1 MSTGSSARS
10 PSALAFFAVCAAL
23 AGTARAAPPSCPVA
37 IADCRDEPC
46 AIAAARCALA
56 AGDSAEAIDVARA
69 ALTAWPDSGPLH
81 VLAAAAYLGADNPL
95 WALRT
100 LLRRVSAAPDDCVAA
115 TWLAWT
121 RLRLDQP
128 EGAADLLADPRCAS
142 PDAAGTRALLV
153 RALAHHKLGASDAA
167 TAGLDRARHQPVIDA
182 TDAPALAALSR
193 AAEPDR
199 LRHVTWRLEAAA
211 GYSTNPLLGAPND
224 PAVAA
229 ATEGSG
235 LVQLDAWVRL
245 APDLGGPLRPLLE
258 LQPRVVRF
266 LAIGAEG
273 LSTLVASGRAG
284 LVMGRDLPR
293 ATLAYRPDYVLLE
306 QGDGYSAGPLWYYG
320 AHRAELEVELSRSL
334 VLFAGGGHRA
344 FRELGRGRWEADLG
358 AGGGAALTSGA
369 ALLWAV
375 TTRAHTANDKGYDVL
390 GATAVFSLDVRLPAT
405 LWARANGGV
414 GVDVYPRSEGAFGI
428 AGVRRDLAVRA
439 GAQLGA
445 SPEPGLRVGL
455 GWDMTWR
462 DSTVP
467 EFAATDHRVTLRVA
481 WSGDADVTGP
491 DAVEGALLAPLGWG
505 LGPGEGGAAERVQ
518 DLLRRDEQVR
528 PGCGCGL

>member
-1 MSTGSSARS
+1 
-10 PSALAFFAVCAAL
+10 
-23 AGTARAAPPSCPVA
+23 
-37 IADCRDEPC
+37 AD
-46 AIAAARCALA
+46 
-56 AGDSAEAIDVARA
+56 
-69 ALTAWPDSGPLH
+69 
-81 VLAAAAYLGADNPL
+81 
-95 WALRT
+95 
-100 LLRRVSAAPDDCVAA
+100 
-115 TWLAWT
+115 
-121 RLRLDQP
+121 
-128 EGAADLLADPRCAS
+128 GAADLVADPRCAG

-153 RALAHHKLGASDAA
+153 RALAHHKVGASAA
-167 TAGLDRARHQPVIDA
+167 AAADLASARRQPVIDA
-182 TDAPALAALSR
+182 SDAPALSALSR

-199 LRHVTWRLEAAA
+199 LRHLSWRLEAAV

-224 PAVAA
+224 PAVAE

-258 LQPRVVRF
+258 LQPRVARF
-266 LAIGAEG
+266 LSSGAEG

-284 LVMGRDLPR
+284 LVLGAGLPR
-293 ATLAYRPDYVLLE
+293 ATLAYRPDFVLLE

-320 AHRAELEVELSRSL
+320 AHRTELEVELSRSL
-334 VLFAGGGHRA
+334 VLFAGGGHRT
-344 FRELGRGRWEADLG
+344 FRELGRGRWEGDLG
-358 AGGGAALTSGA
+358 AGGGAPLTAGA

-375 TTRAHTANDKGYDVL
+375 NTRAHAANDKGYDLL
-390 GATAVFSLDVRLPAT
+390 GATGVFSVDVRLPAT

-414 GVDVYPRSEGAFGI
+414 GVDVYPRSEGAFEI

-439 GAQLGA
+439 GLQVGA
-445 SPEPGLRVGL
+445 APDAGVRIGL

-467 EFAATDHRVTLRVA
+467 EFAATDHRVTLRVS
-481 WSGDADVTGP
+481 WSGDADVAGP

-505 LGPGEGGAAERVQ
+505 LGAGEGGAAERVQ